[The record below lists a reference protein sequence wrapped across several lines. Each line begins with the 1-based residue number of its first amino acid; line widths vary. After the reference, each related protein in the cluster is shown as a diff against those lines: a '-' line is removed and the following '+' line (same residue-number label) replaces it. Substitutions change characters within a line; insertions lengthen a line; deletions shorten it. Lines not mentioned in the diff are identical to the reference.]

1 MTLALTTAAHAT
13 HFWSSTLALVLV
25 VIAGAMAVGIAVA
38 LILFKRSARGSVR
51 ERVGE
56 FVAPPSAPVEPLVHV
71 QVDAEPEPSGL
82 LARTERRL
90 ERERWWGE
98 LKLQLDVARIER
110 PAIEVVYLT
119 VACSI
124 AGAVLCAVLLHTPV
138 AGLLGLVLVPAIA
151 RMAVRRSVARQR
163 ILFDEQLP
171 AHLQELGAAMRAG
184 HSMVSG
190 IAVVAEGATEPT
202 RGEFQRVM
210 ADEQLGMPLDDALR
224 SVAVRMDAR
233 DMEQVALVA
242 ELHRQTGGNMAEV
255 IDRVAESVRA
265 RAELS
270 RELRTLTAQA
280 RGSRW
285 IVTLIPPS
293 LLGIIDLLNP
303 SYLAPLFNTGTG
315 HILIGLAIVLMGAGS
330 LVMGRIVRIEA

>member
-1 MTLALTTAAHAT
+1 MSATLGAASHAVS
-13 HFWSSTLALVLV
+13 FWSSTPALALVV
-25 VIAGAMAVGIAVA
+25 GACALAFGVAVA
-38 LILFKRSARGSVR
+38 LILLKRSARGSVR
-51 ERVGE
+51 QRVGE
-56 FVAPPSAPVEPLVHV
+56 FVEPPTATGEPQVHA
-71 QVDAEPEPSGL
+71 DSEPGGM

-90 ERERWWGE
+90 ERERWWDE
-98 LKLQLDVARIER
+98 LKERLDVARIDR

-124 AGAVLCAVLLHTPV
+124 AAAVLCAAVIGTPI
-138 AGLLGLVLVPAIA
+138 AGLIGLVLVPVIA
-151 RMAVRRSVARQR
+151 RGVINRSVERQR

-171 AHLQELGAAMRAG
+171 AHLQELASAMRAG
-184 HSMVSG
+184 HSMISG
-190 IAVVAEGATEPT
+190 IGVVADGAVEPT
-202 RGEFQRVM
+202 RGEFLRVM
-210 ADEQLGMPLDDALR
+210 ADEQLGMPLDHALR
-224 SVAVRMDAR
+224 SASERMHAR

-285 IVTLIPPS
+285 IVTLIPPV
-293 LLGIIDLLNP
+293 LLLIIDVLNP
-303 SYLAPLFNTGTG
+303 TYLKPLFNTGTG
-315 HILIGLAIVLMGAGS
+315 QVLVGLAVVLMCAGSIVL
-330 LVMGRIVRIEA
+330 GRIVRIEA